1 MWYRFANFS
10 LGPLFDCCCTRSVWN
25 AQHLASLRSWRSCEK
40 TENPMRRIRFL
51 APCWTNSKRGEK
63 LERRGQGRGRERPP
77 ARTLAFFIS
86 ASLYKQN
93 YLTNRKATFAV
104 TSNCHWSV
112 ALKTRSQRLDK
123 RNPVKKRRIL
133 KTKSERQWFL
143 QINMLLYCCPLK
155 VKYGN
160 FGKVKLCF

>member
-1 MWYRFANFS
+1 MAADRLLPRVKTAPAKNVGNTFRFVPRVICARTW
-10 LGPLFDCCCTRSVWN
+10 DW
-25 AQHLASLRSWRSCEK
+25 
-40 TENPMRRIRFL
+40 
-51 APCWTNSKRGEK
+51 KREK
-63 LERRGQGRGRERPP
+63 LEGGGWGRGREWPP
-77 ARTLAFFIS
+77 ASKLAFFIS

-112 ALKTRSQRLDK
+112 ALKTRSQWLDK
-123 RNPVKKRRIL
+123 RNPVKKRRIS
-133 KTKSERQWFL
+133 KTKNERQWFL
-143 QINMLLYCCPLK
+143 QINMQQYCCPLK